1 MGHSLGN
8 RGQITMRYI
17 SPWTIEDRITYNNLL
32 LDLENEKIDE
42 PKENAPIFESG
53 KQAIFE
59 KMHSFS
65 EADLKEALIMLK
77 KKELQQL
84 EQELVAM

>member
-1 MGHSLGN
+1 
-8 RGQITMRYI
+8 
-17 SPWTIEDRITYNNLL
+17 
-32 LDLENEKIDE
+32 
-42 PKENAPIFESG
+42 
-53 KQAIFE
+53 
-59 KMHSFS
+59 MHSFS

>member
-1 MGHSLGN
+1 
-8 RGQITMRYI
+8 MRYI